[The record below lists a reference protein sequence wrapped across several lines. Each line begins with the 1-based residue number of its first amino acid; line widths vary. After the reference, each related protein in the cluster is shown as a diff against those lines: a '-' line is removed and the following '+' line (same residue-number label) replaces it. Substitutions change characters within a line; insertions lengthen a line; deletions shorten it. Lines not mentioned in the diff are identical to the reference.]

1 MASQGAVIKIGVL
14 FSLLKKDSIK
24 GATQETLKI
33 FDNFANK
40 IENLKIDDILQK
52 QFNSA
57 LNSANNEFGK
67 LNIGKITDAL
77 ISTINGTDDI
87 KEQQKAITDFID
99 SINLLKTATSGYTTN
114 IFKSINFW
122 I

>member
-57 LNSANNEFGK
+57 LNYANNEFGK
-67 LNIGKITDAL
+67 LNIGKITA
-77 ISTINGTDDI
+77 DI
-87 KEQQKAITDFID
+87 LND
-99 SINLLKTATSGYTTN
+99 LLEY
-114 IFKSINFW
+114 IIHP
-122 I
+122 